1 MKQKTTSKRIEIEKE
16 LEYINDELEGN
27 IENVIEFLT
36 NKHKELIDKGY
47 TNIKIK
53 DDRIGDPYYSIY
65 GSRLETDKECKKR
78 LSKIEKAKLINKSN
92 EQKVKKQELKQ
103 IERLLKKYPDYKP
116 A

>member
-1 MKQKTTSKRIEIEKE
+1 MKEKTTSKRIKIEKE
-16 LEYINDELEGN
+16 LQYINDDLEGN

-36 NKHKELIDKGY
+36 TRHRELLDKGY

-53 DDRIGDPYYSIY
+53 DDWIEGPYYSIY
-65 GSRLETDKECKKR
+65 GSRLETDKEYKKR